1 MLEISFT
8 ASAGASGTLYEN
20 FCLEHKNIKFE
31 FQENINNKK
40 LPQAKNSQQFLFY
53 WNKILNECHFKNDG
67 NFLFHMLDDFHFEIA
82 FQIFFELILDL

>member
-1 MLEISFT
+1 MSFKK
-8 ASAGASGTLYEN
+8 TLT
-20 FCLEHKNIKFE
+20 K
-31 FQENINNKK
+31 KK

-82 FQIFFELILDL
+82 FQIYFGLILDL